1 MKKLILA
8 ISIAAIAMSCTKS
21 DPVRDALLEKAG
33 NLATVSDIQY
43 DADYSTST
51 VLGLFWDNEA
61 ALDCGASSF
70 SIVVS
75 EEMFEFTDESGAS
88 NALTYTVK
96 SSDVPNNAIMI
107 ADRDGLVSGTAYYV
121 KIAAVYP
128 GPSKSAYVYLLGE
141 DGQPAK
147 VIAGKGIQ
155 E

>member
-8 ISIAAIAMSCTKS
+8 ISIAAIALSCTKS

-43 DADYSTST
+43 DADYSNST

-88 NALTYTVK
+88 NALTFTVK

-107 ADRDGLVSGTAYYV
+107 ASSQGLVSGTAYYV